1 MRTGTS
7 EDVRRDNLTA
17 VLRALMVGGPTS
29 RAELGR
35 LTGRNRSTVASLV
48 SDLVDLGLANEN
60 EPISDGKVG
69 RPSHG
74 VALDSSVAA
83 FAVHPEVDALT
94 VAIVGLDARVRRKV
108 RHEFKQIPSMRDV
121 IELGVTVMGA
131 MGAEESGYRICGIGV
146 AVPGL
151 VRTADGLVRNAPHL
165 EWRDEPLGT
174 ALAKATGLDVHV
186 ANDAQ
191 LGALAERD
199 FGAGRGVSHFVYLN
213 GGASGIGG
221 AIIADGQLLGGAHG
235 YAGEWGHTPVSGSA
249 TQDTVG
255 IRGTLEAEVTREELL
270 SLLGSDHMDPEAFET
285 ALLADRSEAVADA
298 VRRHQTH
305 LATALGTVV
314 NVLNPERIVLGG
326 FLSSLLAYDADGL
339 REAIAPRALGPAM
352 EGVDIVSSQL
362 GSNLLLVGA
371 AHRALEPVV
380 ADPAAVPWARAA
392 SAASA

>member
-1 MRTGTS
+1 
-7 EDVRRDNLTA
+7 
-17 VLRALMVGGPTS
+17 MVGGPTS

-48 SDLVDLGLANEN
+48 SDLVNLGLANEN

-108 RHEFKQIPSMRDV
+108 RHEFTQIPSMRDV
-121 IELGVTVMGA
+121 VKLGVTVMGA

-151 VRTADGLVRNAPHL
+151 VRSADGLVRNAPHL
-165 EWRDEPLGT
+165 EWQDEPLGA
-174 ALAKATGLDVHV
+174 ALAEATGLDVHV

-199 FGAGRGVSHFVYLN
+199 FGAGRGVSHFVYFN

-249 TQDTVG
+249 TRDTVG

-270 SLLGSDHMDPEAFET
+270 ALLGSDHMDHEAFEA
-285 ALLADRSEAVADA
+285 ALLADRSEPVASA

-314 NVLNPERIVLGG
+314 NVLNTERIVLGG
-326 FLSSLLAYDADGL
+326 FLASLLAYDPDGL
-339 REAIAPRALGPAM
+339 REAIAPRALAPAM

-362 GSNLLLVGA
+362 GANLLLVGA
-371 AHRALEPVV
+371 AHRALEPIV
-380 ADPAAVPWARAA
+380 ADPAAVPWARATSSGS
-392 SAASA
+392 SAD

>member
-17 VLRALMVGGPTS
+17 VLRALMVGGATS
-29 RAELGR
+29 RTELGR

-83 FAVHPEVDALT
+83 FALHPEVDALT

-108 RHEFKQIPSMRDV
+108 RHEFKRIPSMRDV
-121 IELGVTVMGA
+121 VQLGVTVMGA

-165 EWRDEPLGT
+165 EWQDEPLGS
-174 ALAKATGLDVHV
+174 ALAEATGLEVHV

-270 SLLGSDHMDPEAFET
+270 TLLGSDHMDPEAFEA
-285 ALLADRSEAVADA
+285 ALLADRSEPVASA

-305 LATALGTVV
+305 LATALGTVI

-326 FLSSLLAYDADGL
+326 FLASLLAYDPDGL
-339 REAIAPRALGPAM
+339 REAIAPRSLAPAM

-362 GSNLLLVGA
+362 GANLLLVGA

-380 ADPAAVPWARAA
+380 ADPSSVPWARAA
-392 SAASA
+392 SA

>member
-35 LTGRNRSTVASLV
+35 VTGRNRSTVASLV
-48 SDLVDLGLANEN
+48 SDLVDLGLAEEN

-74 VALDSSVAA
+74 VALNSSVAA

-108 RHEFKQIPSMRDV
+108 RHDFQRIPTMQDV
-121 IELGVTVMGA
+121 VQLSVTVMGA
-131 MGAEESGYRICGIGV
+131 MGAEDSGFRICGVGV

-165 EWRDEPLGT
+165 EWRDEPLGE
-174 ALAKATGLDVHV
+174 ALARASGLEVHV

-199 FGAGRGVSHFVYLN
+199 FGAGRGVSHVVYLN

-221 AIIADGQLLGGAHG
+221 AILAGGQLLGGANG

-249 TQDTVG
+249 TRDTVG
-255 IRGTLEAEVTREELL
+255 IPGTLEAEVTREELL
-270 SLLGSDHMDPEAFET
+270 TLLGGDHMDPESLEA
-285 ALLADRSEAVADA
+285 ALLADRSPEVTEAVA
-298 VRRHQTH
+298 RQQRH

-326 FLSSLLAYDADGL
+326 FLASLLAYDGDGL
-339 REAIAPRALGPAM
+339 RQALASRALAPAL

-362 GSNLLLVGA
+362 GANLLLVGA
-371 AHRALEPVV
+371 AHRALEHVV
-380 ADPAAVPWARAA
+380 ANPADVPWARIAD
-392 SAASA
+392 S